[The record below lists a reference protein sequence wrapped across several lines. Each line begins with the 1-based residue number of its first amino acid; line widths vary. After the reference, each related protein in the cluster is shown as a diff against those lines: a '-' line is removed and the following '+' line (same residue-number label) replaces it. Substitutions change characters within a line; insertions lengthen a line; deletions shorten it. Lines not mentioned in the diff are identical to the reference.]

1 MDRYLPSDPLD
12 EPRGAPTILLIPELH
27 PAIPMVPTP
36 AIIKQG
42 DGEELKLV
50 EEMGIVPGARERNGN
65 RRTSTTQRNWFN
77 VG

>member
-50 EEMGIVPGARERNGN
+50 EEMGIGALQLHNATG
-65 RRTSTTQRNWFN
+65 STLDDLSNITAP
-77 VG
+77 